1 MISCG
6 EKQKLHLQPQ
16 PNGKAVSMNKQP
28 INAQENADYT
38 AARGL
43 SYASGWFKDG
53 ASFWANNRTR
63 WWETIA
69 ILIINYFAK

>member
-16 PNGKAVSMNKQP
+16 SNGKAVSMNKQP

-43 SYASGWFKDG
+43 SYASGWFKVVRIFEPITERGDG
-53 ASFWANNRTR
+53 KPMQS
-63 WWETIA
+63 
-69 ILIINYFAK
+69 